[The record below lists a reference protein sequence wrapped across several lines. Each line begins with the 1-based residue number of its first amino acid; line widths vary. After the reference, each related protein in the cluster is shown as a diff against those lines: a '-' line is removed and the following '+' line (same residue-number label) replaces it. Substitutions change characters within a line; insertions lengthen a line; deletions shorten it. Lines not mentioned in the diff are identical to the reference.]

1 MRSAAYVWRRVDV
14 DGLVFV
20 RLDHDDS
27 SVSVEGSEICVEG
40 PDEWSARFAITLDGA
55 WRHRRTMVEVIDGD
69 GTRQIELK
77 SDGRGQW
84 TRDGRPDPT
93 LAGCT
98 DVDLGGN
105 PFTNAFVTRRVAPAV
120 GTDVEV
126 RAAFVETPGL
136 SVRPVVQRY
145 QRLAV
150 DRWAYS
156 DDEFGR
162 FDLETDADGIAVH
175 YEGLAERLGPRPSS

>member
-1 MRSAAYVWRRVDV
+1 MSSATYVWRRLDV

-20 RLDHDDS
+20 RVDHDDS
-27 SVSVEGSEICVEG
+27 SVSVEGCEICVEG
-40 PDEWSARFAITLDGA
+40 ADEWAARFAITLDAG
-55 WRHRRTMVEVIDGD
+55 WRHRRTMVEVIDRT
-69 GTRQIELK
+69 GTRRLELE
-77 SDGRGQW
+77 SAGRGEW
-84 TRDGRPDPT
+84 TRDGRPDPA

-136 SVRPVVQRY
+136 SVRPVAQRY
-145 QRLAV
+145 ERLAV

-162 FDLETDADGIAVH
+162 FELETDADGIAVD
-175 YEGLAERLGPRPSS
+175 YEDLAERLGPRPRS

>member
-1 MRSAAYVWRRVDV
+1 
-14 DGLVFV
+14 
-20 RLDHDDS
+20 
-27 SVSVEGSEICVEG
+27 
-40 PDEWSARFAITLDGA
+40 
-55 WRHRRTMVEVIDGD
+55 MVEVIDDD
-69 GTRQIELK
+69 GTRHLELE
-77 SDGRGQW
+77 SDGRGEW
-84 TRDGRPDPT
+84 MRAGRPDPT

-105 PFTNAFVTRRVAPAV
+105 PFTNAFVTRRLPPDV
-120 GTDVEV
+120 GAEVEV

-162 FDLETDADGIAVH
+162 FELETDADGIAVD
-175 YEGLAERLGPRPSS
+175 YEDLAERIAPNRTPSS